1 MSIEDLERAKE
12 IQRKLHEFSKSMNI
26 FDKML
31 EPSYFGSKLV
41 AVTFVPGGYINEV
54 RNGHSLSVEQ
64 EQVNAFLVSR
74 KYRLVRRIKELNK
87 ELEKL

>member
-1 MSIEDLERAKE
+1 MTIETLERAKD
-12 IQRKLHEFSKSMNI
+12 IQRELHECSKSMGV

-31 EPSYFGSKLV
+31 ATDYFGDKLV
-41 AVTFVPGGYINEV
+41 SVTFVRGSYINEV
-54 RNGHSLSVEQ
+54 RNGNSLSVEQ
-64 EQVNAFLVSR
+64 EQVNDFLVSR

>member
-54 RNGHSLSVEQ
+54 RNGHTLNVEQ
-64 EQVNAFLVSR
+64 DEVRAFLYFR
-74 KYRLVRRIKELNK
+74 RGRLKGKIKELNK